1 MSQVDLA
8 IGDDAPQAP
17 TREKKPSLRRTQ
29 AERREQSEHRIL
41 EAAVEL
47 VALKGAYAVTLAEI
61 GERAGYSRGLP
72 AHRFGN
78 KTNLMKALAQHLS
91 VNFSVFTD
99 RTAPAGMGRHRLEFM
114 SEAYLLRKDKGWVR
128 GYALIMLI
136 AEARL
141 IDEDLAA
148 YMVKYNQEVI
158 SYLKKNIVVAMKD
171 GDISSS
177 RNPSE
182 IAKFL
187 LSVFR
192 GAALLRIVDSEQDLT
207 GLHRQVLV
215 YLDS

>member
-8 IGDDAPQAP
+8 VGDDAPRAP
-17 TREKKPSLRRTQ
+17 TRRKQPPPRRTQ

-99 RTAPAGMGRHRLEFM
+99 RSAPAELGRQRLEFM
-114 SEAYLLRKDKGWVR
+114 SEAYLFRKDKGWVG

-141 IDEDLAA
+141 IDEDLAS
-148 YMVKYNQEVI
+148 YMVKYNREVV
-158 SYLKKNIVVAMKD
+158 SYLRKNIIVAIKN
-171 GDISSS
+171 GDISSC
-177 RNPSE
+177 RDPSE
-182 IAKFL
+182 TAKFL

-192 GAALLRIVDSEQDLT
+192 GAALMRIVDPEQDMT
-207 GLHRQVLV
+207 GLHQQVLI
-215 YLDS
+215 YLNS